1 MRHSPLALSADF
13 CERGAW
19 DTPTFYNETVP
30 RLVALANTY
39 GPGLSFISAVTYAG
53 FNIHWKFETIS
64 PLVASLVLGVLIG
77 NIISIPKILGPG
89 QKFAAKKILRF
100 GIVLL
105 GTQLAVKQVVDLG
118 GHELIVVVG
127 VVALTFLGT
136 LWLGPHLGISKSLS
150 LLIATGFS
158 ICGASAVAAMEG
170 VVEAEEEEVTYAI
183 ALVTLCGSLAIVL
196 LPLLRHVLGL
206 SDPQLFGSWVGASVH
221 DVAQVIATSSTGG
234 DSAVQAATVVKLSRV
249 VLLAPLVASV
259 SIWVHRSSSGL
270 VAKAKAKN
278 TATKHVS
285 VVPLFVIGFLVMIA
299 VRTTGVIPENLLTT
313 LKTTEQVCLASALVG
328 LGSDVRVSRLIKVGG
343 RPLLLAL
350 ISWFGIAVVSL
361 IGVRLVA

>member
-1 MRHSPLALSADF
+1 
-13 CERGAW
+13 
-19 DTPTFYNETVP
+19 VP
-30 RLVALANTY
+30 RLVALAKTY
-39 GPGLSFISAVTYAG
+39 GPGLVFVGVVTFVG
-53 FNIHWKFETIS
+53 FVIHWNFETTS

-77 NIISIPKILGPG
+77 NIISIPKIFVSG
-89 QKFAAKKILRF
+89 QKFAAKKVLRF

-105 GTQLAVKQVVDLG
+105 GTQLALKQVVDLG
-118 GHELIVVVG
+118 GRELIVVVG

-136 LWLGPHLGISKSLS
+136 LWLGPRLGVSKSLS

-170 VVEAEEEEVTYAI
+170 VVDADEEEVTYAI
-183 ALVTLCGSLAIVL
+183 ALVTLCGSLAIML
-196 LPLLRHVLGL
+196 LPLLRNVLGL

-234 DSAVQAATVVKLSRV
+234 DTAVQSATVVKLSRV

-259 SIWVHRSSSGL
+259 SIWVRRSSSGL
-270 VAKAKAKN
+270 VAKAKKADNKRI
-278 TATKHVS
+278 S

-299 VRTTGVIPENLLTT
+299 VRTTGVIPDNWLTM
-313 LKTTEQVCLASALVG
+313 LKTIEQVCLASALVG
-328 LGSDVRVSRLIKVGG
+328 LGSDVGIARLLKVGG

>member
-1 MRHSPLALSADF
+1 VPSPVVVF
-13 CERGAW
+13 RK
-19 DTPTFYNETVP
+19 
-30 RLVALANTY
+30 Y
-39 GPGLSFISAVTYAG
+39 GPGLLFVSAVTFVG
-53 FNIHWKFETIS
+53 FNIHWKFESIS
-64 PLVASLVLGVLIG
+64 PLVASLVLGVLLG
-77 NIISIPKILGPG
+77 NLVSLPKGFVPG
-89 QKFAAKKILRF
+89 QKFAAKKVLRF

-118 GHELIVVVG
+118 GRELIVVVG

-136 LWLGPHLGISKSLS
+136 LWLGPRLGVSKSLS

-158 ICGASAVAAMEG
+158 ICGASAVAAMDG
-170 VVEAEEEEVTYAI
+170 VVEADEEEVTYAI

-196 LPLLRHVLGL
+196 LPLLRNVLGL

-249 VLLAPLVASV
+249 VLLAPLVACV
-259 SIWVHRSSSGL
+259 SIWVRRSSSGL
-270 VAKAKAKN
+270 IAK
-278 TATKHVS
+278 TKKTDKKLVS
-285 VVPLFVIGFLVMIA
+285 VVPLFVVGFLVMIA
-299 VRTTGVIPENLLTT
+299 VRTTGVIPDNWLSK
-313 LKTTEQVCLASALVG
+313 LKTIEQVCLASALVG
-328 LGSDVRVSRLIKVGG
+328 LGSDVRITKLIKVGG

-350 ISWFGIAVVSL
+350 ISWFGIAVGSL

>member
-1 MRHSPLALSADF
+1 M
-13 CERGAW
+13 
-19 DTPTFYNETVP
+19 P
-30 RLVALANTY
+30 RLVALAKTY
-39 GPGLSFISAVTYAG
+39 GPGLVFVGVVTFVG

-77 NIISIPKILGPG
+77 NLSVIPRSFAAG
-89 QKFAAKKILRF
+89 QKFAAKKVLRF

-105 GTQLAVKQVVDLG
+105 GTQLALKQVVDLG
-118 GHELIVVVG
+118 GRELIVVVG

-136 LWLGPHLGISKSLS
+136 LWLGPRLGVSKSLS

-158 ICGASAVAAMEG
+158 ICGASAVAAMDG
-170 VVEAEEEEVTYAI
+170 VVEADEEEVTYAI

-196 LPLLRHVLGL
+196 LPLLRNVLGL

-234 DSAVQAATVVKLSRV
+234 DAAVQAATVVKLSRV

-270 VAKAKAKN
+270 VAKAKKVDK
-278 TATKHVS
+278 TRVS

-299 VRTTGVIPENLLTT
+299 VRTTGIIPENLLSKI
-313 LKTTEQVCLASALVG
+313 KTVEQVCLASALVG
-328 LGSDVRVSRLIKVGG
+328 LGSDVRITRLIKVGG

-350 ISWFGIAVVSL
+350 VSWFGIAVVSL

>member
-1 MRHSPLALSADF
+1 M
-13 CERGAW
+13 
-19 DTPTFYNETVP
+19 P
-30 RLVALANTY
+30 RLVALAKTY
-39 GPGLSFISAVTYAG
+39 GPGLVFVGVVTFVG

-77 NIISIPKILGPG
+77 NIISIPKILVSG
-89 QKFAAKKILRF
+89 QKFAAKKVLRF

-105 GTQLAVKQVVDLG
+105 GTQLALKQVVDLG
-118 GHELIVVVG
+118 GRELIVVVG

-136 LWLGPHLGISKSLS
+136 LWLGPRLGVSKSLS

-170 VVEAEEEEVTYAI
+170 VVEADEEEVTYAI

-196 LPLLRHVLGL
+196 LPLLRNLIGL

-221 DVAQVIATSSTGG
+221 DVAQVIAASSTGG
-234 DSAVQAATVVKLSRV
+234 DSAVQSATVVKLSRV
-249 VLLAPLVASV
+249 VLLAPLVACV

-270 VAKAKAKN
+270 VAK
-278 TATKHVS
+278 TKKTDKKQVS

-299 VRTTGVIPENLLTT
+299 VRTTGIIPDNWLTK
-313 LKTTEQVCLASALVG
+313 LKTIEQVCLASALVG
-328 LGSDVRVSRLIKVGG
+328 LGSDVRITRLIKVGG

-350 ISWFGIAVVSL
+350 VSWFGIAVVSL

>member
-1 MRHSPLALSADF
+1 M
-13 CERGAW
+13 
-19 DTPTFYNETVP
+19 P
-30 RLVALANTY
+30 RLVALAKNY
-39 GPGLSFISAVTYAG
+39 GPGLVFVGIVTSVG
-53 FNIHWKFETIS
+53 FVIHWNFETIS

-77 NIISIPKILGPG
+77 NIVSIPKRFVSG
-89 QKFAAKKILRF
+89 QKFAAKKVLRF

-105 GTQLAVKQVVDLG
+105 GTQLALKQVVDLG
-118 GHELIVVVG
+118 GRELVVVVG
-127 VVALTFLGT
+127 VVTLTFLGT
-136 LWLGPHLGISKSLS
+136 LWLGPRLGVSKSLS

-170 VVEAEEEEVTYAI
+170 VVDAEEEEVTYAI

-196 LPLLRHVLGL
+196 LPLLRNVLSL

-234 DSAVQAATVVKLSRV
+234 DMAVQSATVVKLSRV
-249 VLLAPLVASV
+249 VLLAPLVAIV
-259 SIWVHRSSSGL
+259 SIWVRRSSSGL
-270 VAKAKAKN
+270 VAKADK
-278 TATKHVS
+278 KHVS
-285 VVPLFVIGFLVMIA
+285 VVPLFVIGFLVMIT
-299 VRTTGVIPENLLTT
+299 VRTTGVIPENWLTT
-313 LKTTEQVCLASALVG
+313 LKTIEQVCLASALVG
-328 LGSDVRVSRLIKVGG
+328 LGSDVRIARLIRVGG

>member
-1 MRHSPLALSADF
+1 M
-13 CERGAW
+13 
-19 DTPTFYNETVP
+19 TVP
-30 RLVALANTY
+30 RLVALAKTY
-39 GPGLSFISAVTYAG
+39 GPGLVFVGVVTFVG
-53 FNIHWKFETIS
+53 FVIHWNFETIS

-77 NIISIPKILGPG
+77 NIISIPKIFVSG
-89 QKFAAKKILRF
+89 QKFAAKKVLRF

-105 GTQLAVKQVVDLG
+105 GTQLALKQVVDLG
-118 GHELIVVVG
+118 GRELIVVVG
-127 VVALTFLGT
+127 VVAVTFLGT
-136 LWLGPHLGISKSLS
+136 LWLGPRLGVSKSLS

-170 VVEAEEEEVTYAI
+170 VVEADEEEVTYAI

-196 LPLLRHVLGL
+196 LPLLRNVLGL

-234 DSAVQAATVVKLSRV
+234 DTSVQAATVVKLSRV
-249 VLLAPLVASV
+249 VLLAPLVACV
-259 SIWVHRSSSGL
+259 SIWVRRSSSGL
-270 VAKAKAKN
+270 IAKAKKADNKRI
-278 TATKHVS
+278 S

-299 VRTTGVIPENLLTT
+299 VRTTGVIPDNWLTM
-313 LKTTEQVCLASALVG
+313 LKTIEQVCLASALVG
-328 LGSDVRVSRLIKVGG
+328 LGSDVRVARLLKVGG

-350 ISWFGIAVVSL
+350 ISWIGIAVVSL

>member
-1 MRHSPLALSADF
+1 
-13 CERGAW
+13 
-19 DTPTFYNETVP
+19 VP
-30 RLVALANTY
+30 SISVLIRKFA
-39 GPGLSFISAVTYAG
+39 PGLLFICAVTYSG
-53 FNIHWKFETIS
+53 FVIHWQFKTVS

-77 NIISIPKILGPG
+77 NIISIPRTFIPG
-89 QKFAAKKILRF
+89 QKFASKKVLRF

-105 GTQLAVKQVVDLG
+105 GTQLALKQVVDLG
-118 GHELIVVVG
+118 GRELIVVVG

-136 LWLGPHLGISKSLS
+136 LWLGPRLGVSKSLS

-196 LPLLRHVLGL
+196 LPLLRNTLGL

-234 DSAVQAATVVKLSRV
+234 ETAVHAATVVKLSRV

-259 SIWVHRSSSGL
+259 SIWVRRSSSGL
-270 VAKAKAKN
+270 VVKSDK
-278 TATKHVS
+278 KHVS
-285 VVPLFVIGFLVMIA
+285 IVPLFVIGFLVMIA
-299 VRTTGVIPENLLTT
+299 VRTTGVIPDNWLLK
-313 LKTTEQVCLASALVG
+313 LKTIEQVCLASALVG
-328 LGSDVRVSRLIKVGG
+328 LGSDVRIARLIKVGG

-350 ISWFGIAVVSL
+350 ISWFGIAIVSL

>member
-1 MRHSPLALSADF
+1 V
-13 CERGAW
+13 
-19 DTPTFYNETVP
+19 TFV
-30 RLVALANTY
+30 
-39 GPGLSFISAVTYAG
+39 G
-53 FNIHWKFETIS
+53 FVIHWSFETIS
-64 PLVASLVLGVLIG
+64 PLVAALVLGVLIG
-77 NIISIPKILGPG
+77 NIISIPKVFVSG
-89 QKFAAKKILRF
+89 QKFAAKKVLRF

-105 GTQLAVKQVVDLG
+105 GTQLALKQVVDLG
-118 GHELIVVVG
+118 DRELIVVVG

-136 LWLGPHLGISKSLS
+136 LWLGPRLGVSKSLS

-170 VVEAEEEEVTYAI
+170 VVEADEEEVTYAI

-196 LPLLRHVLGL
+196 LPLLRNLIGL

-234 DSAVQAATVVKLSRV
+234 DSAVQSATVVKLSRV
-249 VLLAPLVASV
+249 VLLAPLVACV

-270 VAKAKAKN
+270 VAKTKK
-278 TATKHVS
+278 TDKKHVS
-285 VVPLFVIGFLVMIA
+285 VVPLFVVGFLVMIA
-299 VRTTGVIPENLLTT
+299 VRTTGVIPDNWLTR
-313 LKTTEQVCLASALVG
+313 LKTIEQVCLASALVG
-328 LGSDVRVSRLIKVGG
+328 LSSDVRVSRLIKVGG

-361 IGVRLVA
+361 LGVRLVA

>member
-1 MRHSPLALSADF
+1 
-13 CERGAW
+13 
-19 DTPTFYNETVP
+19 
-30 RLVALANTY
+30 
-39 GPGLSFISAVTYAG
+39 
-53 FNIHWKFETIS
+53 
-64 PLVASLVLGVLIG
+64 LI
-77 NIISIPKILGPG
+77 PG
-89 QKFAAKKILRF
+89 QKFAAKKVLRF

-105 GTQLAVKQVVDLG
+105 GSQLALKQVVDLG
-118 GHELIVVVG
+118 GRELIVVVG

-136 LWLGPHLGISKSLS
+136 LWLGPRLGVSKSLS

-170 VVEAEEEEVTYAI
+170 VVEADEEEVTYAI

-196 LPLLRHVLGL
+196 LPLLRNVLGL

-234 DSAVQAATVVKLSRV
+234 DLAVQSATVVKLSRV
-249 VLLAPLVASV
+249 VLLAPLVACV

-270 VAKAKAKN
+270 VAK
-278 TATKHVS
+278 TKKTDKKQVS
-285 VVPLFVIGFLVMIA
+285 VVPLFVVGFLVMIA
-299 VRTTGVIPENLLTT
+299 VRTTGVIPDNWLTR
-313 LKTTEQVCLASALVG
+313 LKTIEQVCLASALVG
-328 LGSDVRVSRLIKVGG
+328 LGSDVRITRLIKVGG

-350 ISWFGIAVVSL
+350 VSWFGIAVVSL

>member
-1 MRHSPLALSADF
+1 
-13 CERGAW
+13 
-19 DTPTFYNETVP
+19 
-30 RLVALANTY
+30 
-39 GPGLSFISAVTYAG
+39 
-53 FNIHWKFETIS
+53 
-64 PLVASLVLGVLIG
+64 
-77 NIISIPKILGPG
+77 
-89 QKFAAKKILRF
+89 
-100 GIVLL
+100 
-105 GTQLAVKQVVDLG
+105 
-118 GHELIVVVG
+118 
-127 VVALTFLGT
+127 
-136 LWLGPHLGISKSLS
+136 LWLGPRLGISKSLS

-158 ICGASAVAAMEG
+158 ICGASAVAAMDG
-170 VVEAEEEEVTYAI
+170 VVEADEEEVTYAI

-196 LPLLRHVLGL
+196 LPLLRNVLGL

-249 VLLAPLVASV
+249 VLLAPLVACV

-270 VAKAKAKN
+270 VAKAKAKK

-313 LKTTEQVCLASALVG
+313 LKTIEQVCLASALVG
-328 LGSDVRVSRLIKVGG
+328 LGSDVRIARLIKVGG
-343 RPLLLAL
+343 RPLLLAM

>member
-1 MRHSPLALSADF
+1 MTAIVRHSPRPLSSDFREAAD
-13 CERGAW
+13 C
-19 DTPTFYNETVP
+19 DTPTFYNGSVP
-30 RLVALANTY
+30 RLVALAKTF

-77 NIISIPKILGPG
+77 NLGVIPGSFAAG
-89 QKFAAKKILRF
+89 QKFAAKKVLRF

-105 GTQLAVKQVVDLG
+105 GTQLALKQVVDLG
-118 GHELIVVVG
+118 GRELIVVVG

-136 LWLGPHLGISKSLS
+136 LWLGPRLGISKSLS

-158 ICGASAVAAMEG
+158 ICGASAVAAMDG
-170 VVEAEEEEVTYAI
+170 VVEADEEEVTYAI

-196 LPLLRHVLGL
+196 LPLLRNVLGL

-234 DSAVQAATVVKLSRV
+234 ETAVHAATVVKLSRV

-259 SIWVHRSSSGL
+259 SIWVRRSSSGL
-270 VAKAKAKN
+270 VAKTDSKN
-278 TATKHVS
+278 VS

-299 VRTTGVIPENLLTT
+299 VRTTGVISDNLLTR
-313 LKTTEQVCLASALVG
+313 LKTVEQVCLASALVG
-328 LGSDVRVSRLIKVGG
+328 LGSDVRIARLIKVGG

>member
-1 MRHSPLALSADF
+1 M
-13 CERGAW
+13 
-19 DTPTFYNETVP
+19 
-30 RLVALANTY
+30 
-39 GPGLSFISAVTYAG
+39 
-53 FNIHWKFETIS
+53 
-64 PLVASLVLGVLIG
+64 
-77 NIISIPKILGPG
+77 ISIPEIFVPG
-89 QKFAAKKILRF
+89 QKFAAKKVLRF

-105 GTQLAVKQVVDLG
+105 GTQLALKQVVDLG
-118 GHELIVVVG
+118 GRELIVVVG

-136 LWLGPHLGISKSLS
+136 LWLGPRLGVSKSLS

-170 VVEAEEEEVTYAI
+170 VVEADEEEVTYAI

-196 LPLLRHVLGL
+196 LPLLRNVLGL

-234 DSAVQAATVVKLSRV
+234 DLAVQSATVVKLSRV
-249 VLLAPLVASV
+249 VLLAPLVACV
-259 SIWVHRSSSGL
+259 SIWVRRSSSGL
-270 VAKAKAKN
+270 VAK
-278 TATKHVS
+278 TKKTDKTRVS

-299 VRTTGVIPENLLTT
+299 VRTTGVIPDNWLTR
-313 LKTTEQVCLASALVG
+313 LKTIEQVCLASALVG
-328 LGSDVRVSRLIKVGG
+328 LGSDVRIAKLIKVGG

-350 ISWFGIAVVSL
+350 ISWFGIAAVSL

>member
-1 MRHSPLALSADF
+1 V
-13 CERGAW
+13 
-19 DTPTFYNETVP
+19 TFVGFVIHWNFETV
-30 RLVALANTY
+30 
-39 GPGLSFISAVTYAG
+39 
-53 FNIHWKFETIS
+53 S
-64 PLVASLVLGVLIG
+64 PLVAALVLGVLIG
-77 NIISIPKILGPG
+77 NMISIPEIFVPG
-89 QKFAAKKILRF
+89 QKFAAKKVLRF

-105 GTQLAVKQVVDLG
+105 GTQLALKQVVDLG
-118 GHELIVVVG
+118 GRELIVVVG

-136 LWLGPHLGISKSLS
+136 LWLGPRLGVSKSLS

-170 VVEAEEEEVTYAI
+170 VVEADEEEVTYAI

-196 LPLLRHVLGL
+196 LPLLRNVLGL

-249 VLLAPLVASV
+249 VLLAPLVACV
-259 SIWVHRSSSGL
+259 SIWVRRSSSGL
-270 VAKAKAKN
+270 IAK
-278 TATKHVS
+278 TKKTDKKLVS
-285 VVPLFVIGFLVMIA
+285 VVPLFVVGFLVMIA
-299 VRTTGVIPENLLTT
+299 VRTTGVIPNNWLSK
-313 LKTTEQVCLASALVG
+313 LKTIEQVCLASALVG
-328 LGSDVRVSRLIKVGG
+328 LGSDVRITKLIKVGG

>member
-1 MRHSPLALSADF
+1 M
-13 CERGAW
+13 
-19 DTPTFYNETVP
+19 P
-30 RLVALANTY
+30 RLVALAKNY
-39 GPGLSFISAVTYAG
+39 GPGLVFVGIVTSVG
-53 FNIHWKFETIS
+53 FVIHWNFETIS
-64 PLVASLVLGVLIG
+64 PLVASLVLGVLFG
-77 NIISIPKILGPG
+77 NIVSIPKRFVPG

-105 GTQLAVKQVVDLG
+105 GTQLALKQVVDLG
-118 GHELIVVVG
+118 GRELVVVVG
-127 VVALTFLGT
+127 VVTLTFLGT
-136 LWLGPHLGISKSLS
+136 LWLGPRLGVSKSLS

-170 VVEAEEEEVTYAI
+170 VVDAEEEEVTYAI

-196 LPLLRHVLGL
+196 LPLLRNVLSL

-234 DSAVQAATVVKLSRV
+234 DMAVQSATVVKLSRV
-249 VLLAPLVASV
+249 VLLAPLVAIV
-259 SIWVHRSSSGL
+259 SIWVRRSSSGL
-270 VAKAKAKN
+270 VAKADK
-278 TATKHVS
+278 KHVS
-285 VVPLFVIGFLVMIA
+285 IVPLFVIGFLVMIA
-299 VRTTGVIPENLLTT
+299 VRTTGVIPDNWLTT
-313 LKTTEQVCLASALVG
+313 LKTIEQVCLASALVG
-328 LGSDVRVSRLIKVGG
+328 LGSDVRIARLIKVGG

>member
-1 MRHSPLALSADF
+1 M
-13 CERGAW
+13 
-19 DTPTFYNETVP
+19 PTFYNGTVP
-30 RLVALANTY
+30 RLVALAKTY
-39 GPGLSFISAVTYAG
+39 GPGLVFVGVVTFVG
-53 FNIHWKFETIS
+53 FVIHWNFETVS
-64 PLVASLVLGVLIG
+64 PLVAALVLGVLIG
-77 NIISIPKILGPG
+77 NIISIPKIFVSG
-89 QKFAAKKILRF
+89 QKFAAKKVLRF

-105 GTQLAVKQVVDLG
+105 GSQLALEQVVDLG
-118 GHELIVVVG
+118 GRELIVVVG

-136 LWLGPHLGISKSLS
+136 LWLGPRLGVSKSLS

-170 VVEAEEEEVTYAI
+170 VVEADEEEVTYAI

-196 LPLLRHVLGL
+196 LPLLRNVLGL

-234 DSAVQAATVVKLSRV
+234 DTAVQAATVVKLSRV
-249 VLLAPLVASV
+249 VLLAPLVACV
-259 SIWVHRSSSGL
+259 SIWVRRSSSGL
-270 VAKAKAKN
+270 VAKTKK
-278 TATKHVS
+278 TDKKHVS
-285 VVPLFVIGFLVMIA
+285 VVPLFVVGFLVMIA
-299 VRTTGVIPENLLTT
+299 VRTTGVIPDNWLSK
-313 LKTTEQVCLASALVG
+313 LKTIEQVCLASALVG
-328 LGSDVRVSRLIKVGG
+328 LGSDVRIAKLIKVGG

>member
-1 MRHSPLALSADF
+1 M
-13 CERGAW
+13 
-19 DTPTFYNETVP
+19 P
-30 RLVALANTY
+30 RLVALAKNY
-39 GPGLSFISAVTYAG
+39 GPGLVFVGIVTSVG
-53 FNIHWKFETIS
+53 FVIHWNFETIS

-77 NIISIPKILGPG
+77 NIVSIPKRFVPG
-89 QKFAAKKILRF
+89 QKFAAKKVLRF

-105 GTQLAVKQVVDLG
+105 GTQLALKQVVDLG
-118 GHELIVVVG
+118 GRELVVVVG
-127 VVALTFLGT
+127 VVTLTFLGT
-136 LWLGPHLGISKSLS
+136 LWLGPRLGVSKSLS

-170 VVEAEEEEVTYAI
+170 VVDAEEEEVTYAI

-196 LPLLRHVLGL
+196 LPLLRNVLSL

-234 DSAVQAATVVKLSRV
+234 DTAVQSATVVKLSRV
-249 VLLAPLVASV
+249 VLLAPLVAIV
-259 SIWVHRSSSGL
+259 SIWVRRSSSGL
-270 VAKAKAKN
+270 VAKADK
-278 TATKHVS
+278 KHVS
-285 VVPLFVIGFLVMIA
+285 IVPLFVIGFLVMIA
-299 VRTTGVIPENLLTT
+299 VRTTGVIPDNWLTT
-313 LKTTEQVCLASALVG
+313 LKTIEQVCLASALVG
-328 LGSDVRVSRLIKVGG
+328 LGSDVRIARLIKVGG

>member
-1 MRHSPLALSADF
+1 M
-13 CERGAW
+13 
-19 DTPTFYNETVP
+19 P
-30 RLVALANTY
+30 RLVALAKTY
-39 GPGLSFISAVTYAG
+39 GPGLVFVGVVTFVG

-89 QKFAAKKILRF
+89 QKFAAKKVLRF

-105 GTQLAVKQVVDLG
+105 GSQLALKQVVDLG
-118 GHELIVVVG
+118 GRELIVVVG

-136 LWLGPHLGISKSLS
+136 LWLGPRLGVSKSLS

-170 VVEAEEEEVTYAI
+170 VVEADEEEVTYAI

-196 LPLLRHVLGL
+196 LPLLRNVLGL

-234 DSAVQAATVVKLSRV
+234 DLAVQSATVVKLSRV
-249 VLLAPLVASV
+249 VLLAPLVACV

-270 VAKAKAKN
+270 VAKTKK
-278 TATKHVS
+278 TDKKHVS
-285 VVPLFVIGFLVMIA
+285 VVPLFVVGFLVMIA
-299 VRTTGVIPENLLTT
+299 VRTTGVIPDNWLTR
-313 LKTTEQVCLASALVG
+313 LKTIEQVCLASALVG
-328 LGSDVRVSRLIKVGG
+328 LGSDVRIAKLIKVGG

-350 ISWFGIAVVSL
+350 ISWFGIAAVSL

>member
-1 MRHSPLALSADF
+1 MS
-13 CERGAW
+13 
-19 DTPTFYNETVP
+19 
-30 RLVALANTY
+30 RLVALAKTY
-39 GPGLSFISAVTYAG
+39 GPGLVFVGIVTFVG

-77 NIISIPKILGPG
+77 NLVSLPRNFMPG
-89 QKFAAKKILRF
+89 QKFVAKKVLRF

-105 GTQLAVKQVVDLG
+105 GTQLALKQVVDLG
-118 GHELIVVVG
+118 GRELIVVVG

-136 LWLGPHLGISKSLS
+136 LWLGPRLGVSKSLS

-170 VVEAEEEEVTYAI
+170 VVEADEEEVTYAI

-196 LPLLRHVLGL
+196 LPLLRNVLGL

-249 VLLAPLVASV
+249 VLLAPLVACV
-259 SIWVHRSSSGL
+259 SIWVRQSSNGL
-270 VAKAKAKN
+270 VAKVKKADK
-278 TATKHVS
+278 TRVS

-299 VRTTGVIPENLLTT
+299 VRTTGIIPDNWLTT
-313 LKTTEQVCLASALVG
+313 IKTIEQVCLASALVG
-328 LGSDVRVSRLIKVGG
+328 LGSDVRISRLIKVGG

-350 ISWFGIAVVSL
+350 LSWLGIAVVSL

>member
-1 MRHSPLALSADF
+1 
-13 CERGAW
+13 
-19 DTPTFYNETVP
+19 VP
-30 RLVALANTY
+30 RLVALAKTY
-39 GPGLSFISAVTYAG
+39 GPGLVFVGVVTFVG

-89 QKFAAKKILRF
+89 QKFAAKKVLRF

-105 GTQLAVKQVVDLG
+105 GTQLALKQVVDLG
-118 GHELIVVVG
+118 GRELIVVVG
-127 VVALTFLGT
+127 VVVLTFLGT
-136 LWLGPHLGISKSLS
+136 LWLGPRLGISKSLS

-170 VVEAEEEEVTYAI
+170 VVEADEEEVTYAI

-196 LPLLRHVLGL
+196 LPLLRNALSL

-234 DSAVQAATVVKLSRV
+234 DSAVHAATVVKLSRV
-249 VLLAPLVASV
+249 VLLAPLVACV
-259 SIWVHRSSSGL
+259 SIWVRRSSSGL
-270 VAKAKAKN
+270 VAKAKKADK
-278 TATKHVS
+278 TRVS
-285 VVPLFVIGFLVMIA
+285 VVPLFVVGFLVMIA
-299 VRTTGVIPENLLTT
+299 VRTTGVIPDNWLTT
-313 LKTTEQVCLASALVG
+313 LKTIEQVCLASALVG

-350 ISWFGIAVVSL
+350 ISWFGIAIVSL

>member
-1 MRHSPLALSADF
+1 V
-13 CERGAW
+13 
-19 DTPTFYNETVP
+19 TVP
-30 RLVALANTY
+30 RLVALAKTY
-39 GPGLSFISAVTYAG
+39 GPGLVFVGVVTFVG
-53 FNIHWKFETIS
+53 FLIHWNFETIS

-77 NIISIPKILGPG
+77 NIISIPKIFVSG
-89 QKFAAKKILRF
+89 QKFAAKKVLRF

-105 GTQLAVKQVVDLG
+105 GTQLALKQVVDLG
-118 GHELIVVVG
+118 GRELIVVVG

-136 LWLGPHLGISKSLS
+136 LWLGPRLGVSKSLS

-170 VVEAEEEEVTYAI
+170 VVEADEEEVTYAI

-196 LPLLRHVLGL
+196 LPLLRNVLGL

-234 DSAVQAATVVKLSRV
+234 DTAVHAATVVKLSRV

-259 SIWVHRSSSGL
+259 SIWVRSSSSGL
-270 VAKAKAKN
+270 VAKAEKADK
-278 TATKHVS
+278 KRIS
-285 VVPLFVIGFLVMIA
+285 IVPLFVIGFLVMIG
-299 VRTTGVIPENLLTT
+299 VRTTGVIPDNWLTN
-313 LKTTEQVCLASALVG
+313 LKTIEQVCLASALVG
-328 LGSDVRVSRLIKVGG
+328 LGSDVRIARLIKVGG

-350 ISWFGIAVVSL
+350 VSWFGIAVVSL
-361 IGVRLVA
+361 IGVKLVA

>member
-1 MRHSPLALSADF
+1 M
-13 CERGAW
+13 
-19 DTPTFYNETVP
+19 P
-30 RLVALANTY
+30 RLVALAKNY
-39 GPGLSFISAVTYAG
+39 GPGLVFVGIVTSVG
-53 FNIHWKFETIS
+53 FVIHWNFETIS

-77 NIISIPKILGPG
+77 NIVSIPKRFVPG
-89 QKFAAKKILRF
+89 QKFAAKKVLRF

-105 GTQLAVKQVVDLG
+105 GTQLALKQVVDLG
-118 GHELIVVVG
+118 GRELAVVVG
-127 VVALTFLGT
+127 VVTLTFLGT
-136 LWLGPHLGISKSLS
+136 LWLGPRLGVSKSLS

-170 VVEAEEEEVTYAI
+170 VVDAEEEEVTYAI

-196 LPLLRHVLGL
+196 LPLLRNVLSL

-234 DSAVQAATVVKLSRV
+234 DTAVQSATVVKLSRV
-249 VLLAPLVASV
+249 VLLAPLVAIV
-259 SIWVHRSSSGL
+259 SIWVRRSSSGL
-270 VAKAKAKN
+270 VAKADK
-278 TATKHVS
+278 KHVS
-285 VVPLFVIGFLVMIA
+285 IVPLFVIGFLVMIA
-299 VRTTGVIPENLLTT
+299 VRTTGVIPDNWLTT
-313 LKTTEQVCLASALVG
+313 LKTIEQVCLASALVG
-328 LGSDVRVSRLIKVGG
+328 LGSDVRIARLIKVGG

>member
-1 MRHSPLALSADF
+1 V
-13 CERGAW
+13 
-19 DTPTFYNETVP
+19 TFV
-30 RLVALANTY
+30 
-39 GPGLSFISAVTYAG
+39 G
-53 FNIHWKFETIS
+53 FVIHWNFETIS
-64 PLVASLVLGVLIG
+64 PLVAALVLGVLIG
-77 NIISIPKILGPG
+77 NIISVPKTLIPG
-89 QKFAAKKILRF
+89 QKFAAKKVLRF

-105 GTQLAVKQVVDLG
+105 GSQLALKQVVDLG
-118 GHELIVVVG
+118 GRELIVVVG

-136 LWLGPHLGISKSLS
+136 LWLGPRLGVSKSLS

-170 VVEAEEEEVTYAI
+170 VVEADEEEVTYAI

-196 LPLLRHVLGL
+196 LPLLRNVLGL

-234 DSAVQAATVVKLSRV
+234 DLAVQSATVVKLSRV
-249 VLLAPLVASV
+249 VLLAPLVACV

-270 VAKAKAKN
+270 VAKTKK
-278 TATKHVS
+278 TDKKHVS
-285 VVPLFVIGFLVMIA
+285 VVPLFVVGFLVMIA
-299 VRTTGVIPENLLTT
+299 VRTTGVIPDNWLTR
-313 LKTTEQVCLASALVG
+313 LKTIEQVCLASALVG
-328 LGSDVRVSRLIKVGG
+328 LASDVRVSRLLKVGG

-361 IGVRLVA
+361 LGVRLVA

>member
-1 MRHSPLALSADF
+1 M
-13 CERGAW
+13 
-19 DTPTFYNETVP
+19 P
-30 RLVALANTY
+30 RLVALAKNY
-39 GPGLSFISAVTYAG
+39 GPGLVFVGIVTSVG
-53 FNIHWKFETIS
+53 FVIHWNFETIS

-77 NIISIPKILGPG
+77 NIVSIPKRFVSG
-89 QKFAAKKILRF
+89 QKFVAKKVLRF

-105 GTQLAVKQVVDLG
+105 GTQLALKQVVDLG
-118 GHELIVVVG
+118 GRELVVVVG
-127 VVALTFLGT
+127 VVTLTFLGT
-136 LWLGPHLGISKSLS
+136 LWLGPRLGVSKSLS

-170 VVEAEEEEVTYAI
+170 VVDAEEEEVTYAI

-196 LPLLRHVLGL
+196 LPLLRNVLSL

-234 DSAVQAATVVKLSRV
+234 DTAVQSATVVKLSRV
-249 VLLAPLVASV
+249 VLLAPLVAIV
-259 SIWVHRSSSGL
+259 SIWVRRSSSGL
-270 VAKAKAKN
+270 VAKADK
-278 TATKHVS
+278 KHVS
-285 VVPLFVIGFLVMIA
+285 IVPLFVIGFLVMIA
-299 VRTTGVIPENLLTT
+299 VRTTGVIPDNWLTT
-313 LKTTEQVCLASALVG
+313 LKTIEQVCLASALVG

>member
-1 MRHSPLALSADF
+1 M
-13 CERGAW
+13 
-19 DTPTFYNETVP
+19 P
-30 RLVALANTY
+30 RLVALAKTY
-39 GPGLSFISAVTYAG
+39 GPGLVFVGVVTFVG

-77 NIISIPKILGPG
+77 NIISIPKIFVAG
-89 QKFAAKKILRF
+89 QKFAAKKVLRF

-105 GTQLAVKQVVDLG
+105 GTQLALKQVVDLG
-118 GHELIVVVG
+118 GRELIVVVG

-136 LWLGPHLGISKSLS
+136 LWLGPRLGVSKSLS

-158 ICGASAVAAMEG
+158 ICGASAVAAMDG
-170 VVEAEEEEVTYAI
+170 VVEADEEEVTYAI

-196 LPLLRHVLGL
+196 LPLLRNVLGL

-234 DSAVQAATVVKLSRV
+234 DTAVQAATVVKLSRV
-249 VLLAPLVASV
+249 VLLAPLVACV

-270 VAKAKAKN
+270 VAKAKKVDK
-278 TATKHVS
+278 TRVS

-299 VRTTGVIPENLLTT
+299 VRTTGIIPENLLSKI
-313 LKTTEQVCLASALVG
+313 KTVEQVCLASALVG
-328 LGSDVRVSRLIKVGG
+328 LGSDVRITRLIKVGG

-350 ISWFGIAVVSL
+350 VSWFGIAVVSL

>member
-1 MRHSPLALSADF
+1 M
-13 CERGAW
+13 
-19 DTPTFYNETVP
+19 TVP
-30 RLVALANTY
+30 RLVALAKNY
-39 GPGLSFISAVTYAG
+39 GPGLVFVGIVTFVG
-53 FNIHWKFETIS
+53 FVIHWNFETIS

-77 NIISIPKILGPG
+77 NIVSIPKRFVSG
-89 QKFAAKKILRF
+89 QKFAAKKVLRF

-105 GTQLAVKQVVDLG
+105 GTQLALKQVVDLG
-118 GHELIVVVG
+118 GRELVVVVG
-127 VVALTFLGT
+127 VVTLTFLGT
-136 LWLGPHLGISKSLS
+136 LWLGPRLGVSKSLS

-170 VVEAEEEEVTYAI
+170 VVDAEEEEVTYAI

-196 LPLLRHVLGL
+196 LPLLRNVLSL

-234 DSAVQAATVVKLSRV
+234 DTAVQSATVVKLSRV
-249 VLLAPLVASV
+249 VLLAPLVAIV
-259 SIWVHRSSSGL
+259 SIWVRRSSSGL
-270 VAKAKAKN
+270 VAKADK
-278 TATKHVS
+278 KHVS
-285 VVPLFVIGFLVMIA
+285 IVPLFVIGFLVMIA
-299 VRTTGVIPENLLTT
+299 VRTTGVIPDNWLTT
-313 LKTTEQVCLASALVG
+313 LKTIEQVCLASALVG
-328 LGSDVRVSRLIKVGG
+328 LGSDVRIARLIKVGG

>member
-1 MRHSPLALSADF
+1 MPSPVVVF
-13 CERGAW
+13 RQ
-19 DTPTFYNETVP
+19 
-30 RLVALANTY
+30 Y
-39 GPGLSFISAVTYAG
+39 GPGLLFVSAVTFVG
-53 FNIHWKFETIS
+53 FNIHGKFESIS
-64 PLVASLVLGVLIG
+64 PLVASLVLGVLFG
-77 NIISIPKILGPG
+77 NLISLPKGFVPG
-89 QKFAAKKILRF
+89 QKFAAKKVLRF

-118 GHELIVVVG
+118 GRELIVVVG

-136 LWLGPHLGISKSLS
+136 LWLGPRLGVSKSLS

-158 ICGASAVAAMEG
+158 ICGASAVAAMDG
-170 VVEAEEEEVTYAI
+170 VVEADEEEVTYAI

-196 LPLLRHVLGL
+196 LPLLRNVLGL

-249 VLLAPLVASV
+249 VLLAPLVACV
-259 SIWVHRSSSGL
+259 SIWVRRSSSGL
-270 VAKAKAKN
+270 IAK
-278 TATKHVS
+278 TKKTDKKLVS
-285 VVPLFVIGFLVMIA
+285 VVPLFVVGFLVMIA
-299 VRTTGVIPENLLTT
+299 IRTTGVIPDNWLSK
-313 LKTTEQVCLASALVG
+313 LKTIEQVCLASALVG
-328 LGSDVRVSRLIKVGG
+328 LGSDVRITKLIKVGG

-350 ISWFGIAVVSL
+350 ISWFGIAVIAL